1 MPPSNNISRGA
12 VGGIYMKL
20 ITEIWTRNDDSEM
33 ASLETVIKSKEL
45 VKSTQKKSA
54 DETKRLTKCRL

>member
-1 MPPSNNISRGA
+1 MHPSNNISKGA

-45 VKSTQKKSA
+45 VKSTQKKI
-54 DETKRLTKCRL
+54 C